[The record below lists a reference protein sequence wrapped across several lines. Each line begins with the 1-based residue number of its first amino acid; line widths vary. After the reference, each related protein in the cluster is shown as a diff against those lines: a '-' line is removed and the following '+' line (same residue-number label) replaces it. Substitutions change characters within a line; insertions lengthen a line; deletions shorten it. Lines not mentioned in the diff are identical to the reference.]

1 MEGHHLPTA
10 CSTPSTSSEKTYPNG
25 VVDLPERS
33 TTERLFYAF
42 LRSGFSLCFPLV
54 DRVLFQDTLR
64 LAYSTPDDPSDLE
77 YIGARACVFAFV
89 AITVFML
96 MFYEGHCGNIDAA
109 SMYHA
114 VACRTVFALGGHT
127 IVPPSP
133 GGEREL
139 SPQERHDSHVRMIF
153 WLCYGFD
160 KDIALRSGQPP
171 IISDDFCDLTL
182 PEGYPEGV
190 FGARRDHYTPEDS
203 PTPFLPG
210 DLRLALL
217 KSKAVKALYSAA
229 SLRKSDAELLRTI
242 RELDEE
248 LERWRASIPE
258 DFAPAL
264 SVRRDVKLVGDLN
277 KSSNMLHIEL
287 HLDYHYL
294 LNIIHCASGRCVVD
308 WNGPDSDKSFGVQ
321 SSLELSVTASRST
334 IIYLSAAAHRLAGEA
349 FWLFIFYPVSA
360 LMSLFFNI
368 LRNPHHEYAVHDVEL
383 IISAVDIIRSMPM
396 RRVTARETAYLQRM
410 DVFLVELSRLARCAI
425 DKRRGEQTGV

>member
-1 MEGHHLPTA
+1 
-10 CSTPSTSSEKTYPNG
+10 
-25 VVDLPERS
+25 
-33 TTERLFYAF
+33 
-42 LRSGFSLCFPLV
+42 
-54 DRVLFQDTLR
+54 
-64 LAYSTPDDPSDLE
+64 
-77 YIGARACVFAFV
+77 
-89 AITVFML
+89 

-258 DFAPAL
+258 EFTPAL

-349 FWLFIFYPVSA
+349 FW
-360 LMSLFFNI
+360 
-368 LRNPHHEYAVHDVEL
+368 
-383 IISAVDIIRSMPM
+383 
-396 RRVTARETAYLQRM
+396 
-410 DVFLVELSRLARCAI
+410 
-425 DKRRGEQTGV
+425 